1 MDHRLHAE
9 SSSPF
14 HAGEIQVQSRLGVR
28 QVETWARRVIRDH
41 MPDQHRDFYAQQP
54 FLILAARDA
63 AGRPWA
69 TLIEGEPGFV
79 TSPNPRA
86 LDIHGA
92 LAAGDAL
99 DGALGVESDVG
110 ILGIE
115 FATRRRNRVNGH
127 LSGTGNGILSFTVD
141 QSFGNC
147 PQYIHERDYT
157 FTPETPVPHK
167 TVTASLTAT
176 QAGWIRAADTF
187 FLATGYRGDGAHE
200 SYGMD
205 ASHRGGNPGFV
216 EVPDEATLRFPD
228 YAGNNHFNTIGNLM
242 LDDRIGMLFVD
253 FASGSLLQVSGRAT
267 IDWTSDT
274 AAQPTEALRYISVHI
289 DEVVELR
296 SALRLRWRTA
306 SEDMS
311 TLQLVAKTAESADVT
326 SFTLAAAD
334 GDDLPSFKAGQYLPI
349 AIEIPGHAGPAHRT
363 YSLSHGPDQATYRI
377 SVKREDNGLVS
388 RHLHDHLEVGMHI
401 RAGRPSG
408 DLTIPDEKAPLV
420 LVSAGVGI
428 TPMLSILH
436 DTGKEAGQ
444 RPVWF
449 VHGARNG
456 MHHPHANEVRS
467 LAEATPHIRTLTAY
481 SHPLDTDQRGTD
493 YDTQGRI
500 DVAALMQLQLPT
512 DAHFL
517 LCGPAAFMSD
527 IEAGLT
533 QASVPEYRIHQESF
547 G

>member
-1 MDHRLHAE
+1 MDHHLPAA
-9 SSSPF
+9 SPSPF

-28 QVETWARRVIRDH
+28 QVETWARQVIRDH

-63 AGRPWA
+63 GGRPWA

-79 TSPNPRA
+79 TSPNPRV

-99 DGALGVESDVG
+99 DGALGIESDVG

-127 LSGTGNGILSFTVD
+127 LTEAENGILSFTVD

-157 FTPETPVPHK
+157 FAPETPVPHA
-167 TVTASLTAT
+167 TVTPSLTAAQT
-176 QAGWIRAADTF
+176 GWIRAADTF
-187 FLATGYRGDGAHE
+187 FLATGHRGEGTHE

-205 ASHRGGNPGFV
+205 ASHRGGTPGFV
-216 EVPDEATLRFPD
+216 EVLDEATLRFPD

-253 FASGSLLQVSGRAT
+253 FASGSLLQISGRAT
-267 IDWTSDT
+267 IDWSPDA
-274 AAQPTEALRYISVHI
+274 AAQATGARRSVSVHI
-289 DEVVELR
+289 DEVVDLR
-296 SALRLRWRTA
+296 SALRLRWKTA
-306 SEDMS
+306 EEDMR

-326 SFTLAAAD
+326 SFVLAAAE
-334 GDDLPSFKAGQYLPI
+334 GEDLPRFKAGQYLPI
-349 AIEIPGHAGPAHRT
+349 AIEVPGHAGPALRT
-363 YSLSHGPDQATYRI
+363 YSLSHGPDRATYRI

-388 RHLHDHLEVGMHI
+388 RHLHDHLDVGMHV
-401 RAGRPSG
+401 RAGKPSG
-408 DLTIPDEKAPLV
+408 DLTVPDHKAPLV

-428 TPMLSILH
+428 TPMLSILQ
-436 DTGKEAGQ
+436 DTAKEADQ

-456 MHHPHANEVRS
+456 RHHPHAAEVRS
-467 LAEATPHIRTLTAY
+467 LTEAATHFRRFTAY
-481 SHPLDTDQRGTD
+481 SRPLDTDQRGVD

-500 DVAALMQLQLPT
+500 DMAALMDLRPPA

-527 IEAGLT
+527 IAAGLA
-533 QASVPEYRIHQESF
+533 QAGVPERRIHQESF